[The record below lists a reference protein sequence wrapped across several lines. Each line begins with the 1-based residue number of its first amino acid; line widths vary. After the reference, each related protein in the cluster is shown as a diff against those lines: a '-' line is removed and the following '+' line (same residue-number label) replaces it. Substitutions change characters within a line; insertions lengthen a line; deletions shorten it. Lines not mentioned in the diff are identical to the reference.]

1 MTKHIALFLLLA
13 VGAASSAIASLEPEL
28 LAGYVNLSTVV
39 AGSILIV
46 SIGLAVF
53 FWPGA
58 PEPLAADAE
67 EVAALRSPTFPRI
80 VPAAPTAP
88 AQVQACSCAA
98 APPPD
103 IVVSENLS
111 DVEQARLLMEF
122 GQWRKAAGTLA
133 TLAERP
139 ADEVD
144 SRFACLDG
152 HPESGPEFNVAWP
165 QPGSADQAPRSIES
179 FPHVMS
185 CIVKLWGQFACAV
198 YLDFLLLDTREGTRA
213 GFPVPA
219 AQEIAFLRKLLDERL
234 RQEPPAQA
242 ATRSAPVADNSFSW
256 ELRHVV

>member
-39 AGSILIV
+39 AGSIFIV
-46 SIGLAVF
+46 SIGLVVF

-67 EVAALRSPTFPRI
+67 QVAALHSPTVPRI
-80 VPAAPTAP
+80 VPTAPTAP
-88 AQVQACSCAA
+88 AQTCSRAA
-98 APPPD
+98 APPQD
-103 IVVSENLS
+103 IVVREILS
-111 DVEQARLLMEF
+111 DVEQARLLIGF
-122 GQWRKAAGTLA
+122 GQWGKAAGTLA

-139 ADEVD
+139 AEEVD
-144 SRFACLDG
+144 SRLACLDRQ
-152 HPESGPEFNVAWP
+152 PTSGPEFNVAWP
-165 QPGSADQAPRSIES
+165 QPGSADQALRSLEC
-179 FPHVMS
+179 FPHVMG
-185 CIVKLWGQFACAV
+185 CIVTLWGQFACAV

-234 RQEPPAQA
+234 RQEPAGQA
-242 ATRSAPVADNSFSW
+242 ATRPAPFAKESFAW
-256 ELRHVV
+256 DLRHVA